1 MDFKSSQTM
10 KNLMKAFAGESAA
23 RNRYTFAAGE
33 AKKQK
38 QPLLAHLF
46 EFTANQEKEHAE
58 LFYERLSEMTG
69 ENIGFDASLPV
80 NVSSDLAELLQYAQ
94 HNENE
99 EHDVVYKEFS
109 EVAKEEGY
117 PEISA
122 LFANIAKIEKTHA
135 ERFGRF
141 YQMLKEGK
149 LHSSDSTENWV
160 CTNCGYVVSS
170 SSAPA
175 KCPVCSHDI
184 GYFIRDNFKPYC

>member
-38 QPLLAHLF
+38 QPLLVHLF

-58 LFYERLSEMTG
+58 LFYQKLSELTG
-69 ENIGFDASLPV
+69 ENIEFDAGLPV
-80 NVSSDLAELLQYAQ
+80 NISSDLAELLQYAQ

-109 EVAKEEGY
+109 EVAKSEGFS
-117 PEISA
+117 EISA